1 MSSQDSTIT
10 AAQTA
15 ELFKKIYGYEPTG
28 VWSAPGR
35 VNVIGEHVDYAGG
48 LCLPFAI
55 NRRTYCAAAT
65 RDDGVIRLHSEL
77 PQYDKVSTWEG
88 ELAKVGPGSPK
99 SWPAYPAGVI
109 WTMWK
114 DAHHIGVD
122 LSEDS
127 GFDMVFLS
135 DVPLGAGLSSSAAIE
150 LAAACA
156 VFDLTGPGLDTL
168 SNDRMDEV
176 SEHIIAACIRA
187 ENEVVGASTGGL
199 DQSASFRGQASHV
212 LALDMGKG
220 TVEQV
225 PFDLSGHNLAIL
237 VMDTNA
243 PHNLGDGQY
252 GSRRAIVDRVMAG
265 LGTSAPHREKDL
277 VKRAVEWA
285 KKEPEANS
293 KPKKQEKWLNLVE
306 RRMRHIVTESRRTCS
321 LVEAL
326 KQGVLGDAEGTQE
339 VKGLQKVGGLMIAS
353 HESLRDDYEVSCPEL
368 DSAVDSALEAGVWGA
383 RMTGGGFGGSAIA
396 LVNVSDV
403 DKVEKAVLAAAKNNN
418 LATPDFLVAVP
429 SQGARRD
436 L

>member
-1 MSSQDSTIT
+1 MSSNDSTIT
-10 AAQTA
+10 AADTA
-15 ELFKKIYGYEPTG
+15 GLFKKVYGYEPAG

-35 VNVIGEHVDYAGG
+35 VNLIGEHVDYAGG

-88 ELAKVGPGSPK
+88 RLNEVGPGSPQ

-109 WTMWK
+109 WTMLQ
-114 DAHHIGVD
+114 DAHNIGVD
-122 LSEDS
+122 LSENS

-150 LAAACA
+150 LAVACA
-156 VFDLTGPGLDTL
+156 VFDLAGPGLETL
-168 SNDRMDEV
+168 STDRMDDV
-176 SEHIIAACIRA
+176 SERIIAACIRA

-199 DQSASFRGQASHV
+199 DQSASFRGQAGHA

-220 TVEQV
+220 TAEQV
-225 PFDLSGHNLAIL
+225 PFDLSTHHLAIL
-237 VMDTNA
+237 VMNTNA

-252 GSRRAIVDRVMAG
+252 GSRRAIVDRVMEG
-265 LGTSAPHREKDL
+265 LNTLTPHREKDL

-285 KKEPEANS
+285 QEQPEANS
-293 KPKKQEKWLNLVE
+293 KPKKQQKWLNLVE
-306 RRMRHIVTESRRTCS
+306 RRMRHIVTESRRTAS
-321 LVEAL
+321 LVESL
-326 KQGVLGDAEGTQE
+326 KHGVLGDPQGPKE
-339 VKGLQKVGGLMIAS
+339 VKGLQQVGGLMIAS

-368 DSAVDSALEAGVWGA
+368 DSAVDAALEAGAWGA

-396 LVNVSDV
+396 LVDV
-403 DKVEKAVLAAAKNNN
+403 DNVDNVEKAVLASAQDNN
-418 LATPDFLVAVP
+418 LATPEFLVAVP

-436 L
+436 R